1 MNDKTLVGK
10 IINTHGIKGN
20 VKIYPY
26 TDDPERFKDLDYLL
40 IGDGFKELKIAD
52 MFIQKGFVYV
62 RFEGYEDIN
71 KILDFINSNVYI
83 YDKDRVKLPEDRYFI
98 SDIVN
103 MEVHDMEGKLIGKV
117 TDVIENLANDL
128 YQVQKP
134 DGKIFYLPARKEFI
148 KEINVKQKV
157 IIIDPIEGL
166 LDWSLKYWHSF
177 PKPLSIYTTT
187 ALWEGE

>member
-40 IGDGFKELKIAD
+40 IGDGFKEFKIVD

-71 KILDFINSNVYI
+71 KILDFVNSNVYI
-83 YDKDRVKLPEDRYFI
+83 YSKDRVKLPKDRYFI

-103 MEVHDMEGKLIGKV
+103 MEVHDMEGQSIGKV

-128 YQVQKP
+128 FQVQKP
-134 DGKIFYLPARKEFI
+134 SGKVFYLPARKEFI
-148 KEINVKQKV
+148 KEINVERKV
-157 IIIDPIEGL
+157 IIIEPIEGL

-177 PKPLSIYTTT
+177 PKLLSIYTTT

>member
-40 IGDGFKELKIAD
+40 IGDGFKEFKIVD

-128 YQVQKP
+128 FQVQKP

-166 LDWSLKYWHSF
+166 LD
-177 PKPLSIYTTT
+177 
-187 ALWEGE
+187 

>member
-26 TDDPERFKDLDYLL
+26 TDDPERFRDLEYLL
-40 IGDGFKELKIAD
+40 VDDGFKELKIVD

-103 MEVHDMEGKLIGKV
+103 MEVHDMEGQLIGKV

-128 YQVQKP
+128 FQVQKP

-148 KEINVKQKV
+148 KEIDVDKKV

-166 LDWSLKYWHSF
+166 LD
-177 PKPLSIYTTT
+177 
-187 ALWEGE
+187 